1 MDTKEEKKI
10 VKAEDGRL
18 VLVDKDG
25 NAVVPCKWQ
34 NIHQVWPNSWGPK
47 LFAAGNDKGKY
58 CLLDEHGDELTE
70 YLWDEVLGVYYY
82 NDEGVKYRYHED
94 LDETETKYCE
104 RNCKFGIME
113 PGGYFTPLAEDE
125 ELVLV
130 RNGQYW
136 GIIFVKWNPQPIFD
150 GYMTPCQWK
159 EIDRVLGLLDDCQ
172 GRFRVSDANGYKGLI
187 DKYTGAVVTPCQWK
201 KITKL
206 HNSKDFIV
214 QDATEKWGVIAQD
227 GNMVIPCRW
236 KSIEDFPHLDQF
248 KVKDFD
254 GGIGVLDRQG
264 NEVLKPGQWVSYQ
277 YLCDMQLYKVEDDKG
292 LFGFTDRNGKVLQPC
307 RYESVECVCDDLF
320 IVKDVN
326 GKSGTLDKNGNIVEV
341 KKVIEKEN
349 ETDNK

>member
-1 MDTKEEKKI
+1 MNTKEEKKI
-10 VKAEDGRL
+10 VKAEDGRF
-18 VLVDKDG
+18 VHVDNDG

-104 RNCKFGIME
+104 RNGEFGIME

-136 GIIFVKWNPQPIFD
+136 GIIFVKWNPQPIFE

-159 EIDRVLGLLDDCQ
+159 EIDRVLGLLDDCR
-172 GRFRVSDANGYKGLI
+172 GRFRVGDANGNEGLI

-201 KITKL
+201 NVNIIY
-206 HNSKDFIV
+206 NGRDFVV

-236 KSIEDFPHLDQF
+236 KSIKYFPHLDQF

-326 GKSGTLDKNGNIVEV
+326 GKSGRLDKNGNLVEV
-341 KKVIEKEN
+341 KKVVEK
-349 ETDNK
+349 DNKIDNK